1 MMFIFAAILLLFSNI
16 AASTTTL
23 EDDEEDVALH
33 QTTENTVGWV
43 YVNDKPNI
51 DITQASCVID
61 TNTITLSLT
70 VAGAIENENRI
81 VYTLAY
87 RNADSTY
94 SYRFTYTNGFGYSYY
109 ATPTE
114 NDSGNAPAITKSNT
128 LSCTFNGSIGNTTN
142 FELEA
147 VATQYTIL
155 ADLDEDY
162 CSDTVIGYISG
173 LDYSDGDDDAG
184 GKDKDEDKGIPGF
197 ETIGIIAVI
206 GVTLI
211 LLRRMK

>member
-43 YVNDKPNI
+43 HVNDKPNI
-51 DITQASCVID
+51 DITQASCIIG
-61 TNTITLSLT
+61 TNTITFSLT
-70 VAGAIENENRI
+70 VAGTIENENRI
-81 VYTLAY
+81 VYTV
-87 RNADSTY
+87 TY
-94 SYRFTYTNGFGYSYY
+94 SNDDSAHSYIFTYTNGFGYSYY
-109 ATPTE
+109 VTPTE
-114 NDSGNAPAITKSNT
+114 NGTGNAPAITKSNT
-128 LSCTFNGSIGNTTN
+128 LSCTFDGSIGNTTG

-155 ADLDEDY
+155 ADLDGDY
-162 CSDTVIGYISG
+162 WSDTVIGYISG
-173 LDYSDGDDDAG
+173 LDDSGGDDNGG